1 MLATGTDPRK
11 REEEFS
17 SKVWNSSAEGGGAK
31 SRRWRGRALD
41 LAEDKATSSAA
52 VPSSPL
58 AAEPVRSR
66 RKRILA
72 LNKKPKKKNKKI
84 HHQSTQ
90 WFSIKR
96 LEQEQ
101 PRAETRC
108 CGAPSNQEHRAAPS
122 QPCWKDIKDRSQ
134 CPAFSSYSS
143 PQRD

>member
-72 LNKKPKKKNKKI
+72 LNKKPKKI

>member
-72 LNKKPKKKNKKI
+72 LNKKPKNPSPI
-84 HHQSTQ
+84 DAVVFDQT
-90 WFSIKR
+90 
-96 LEQEQ
+96 
-101 PRAETRC
+101 TGT
-108 CGAPSNQEHRAAPS
+108 GAAGAKS
-122 QPCWKDIKDRSQ
+122 
-134 CPAFSSYSS
+134 
-143 PQRD
+143 RD